1 MSGYRNHEEIRLFLK
16 QVCREIRAREV
27 HQGVCRELESH
38 LEELIEDRLA
48 QGDDMDTAVSE
59 AVRRMGS
66 PEIIGE
72 QLNRAHRPRVDWGML
87 GLIALLMLVGLVAVF
102 SAYQAMDGRARLGA
116 FHMKQIFYFTVGGC
130 LMLGIG
136 FSNYTKWAK
145 YAWGMYVG
153 MLVVLVYGLI
163 ASNKVSGL
171 KGIITWGHVSLNT
184 SFVAPYVFLI
194 ALAGIWSKPL
204 PPDTGEPFRNRAIRH
219 VWLTAGVL
227 WVPAILLLYAHSI
240 MNFVLLLIGGMT
252 LVVILKK
259 SVAVIAAHLSVIIL
273 AVGIFL
279 VKLAA
284 QANARQNFLA
294 WIRPNTDPNGE
305 NYMITQSKLA
315 IHSAGWQGHGFG
327 AQLST
332 LPYLQESM
340 MFPFLIYCF
349 GWLAGICLVLMILM
363 FIQRCIR
370 VARTVKDDY
379 GKALVSALLTIIAVQ
394 YLWNMLM
401 SVGLAPL
408 SSFSLP
414 FVSFNGSLVVMQ
426 FIAIGLALS
435 VYRRKDIVRWSRTP
449 EMD

>member
-1 MSGYRNHEEIRLFLK
+1 MSVYRNHEEIRLFLK
-16 QVCREIRAREV
+16 KVCSEIRAREV
-27 HQGVCRELESH
+27 HQGVCRELETH

-48 QGDDMDTAVSE
+48 QGDDRDTAVRE
-59 AVRRMGS
+59 AIRRMGS

-116 FHMKQIFYFTVGGC
+116 FHLKQIFYFTVGGC

-136 FSNYTKWAK
+136 FSNYSKWAK

-153 MLVVLVYGLI
+153 MLALLVYGLVT
-163 ASNKVSGL
+163 STTMNGL
-171 KGIITWGHVSLNT
+171 RGIINIPPFHLNPVFL
-184 SFVAPYVFLI
+184 SPYVFLI
-194 ALAGIWSKPL
+194 ALAGIWSKPI
-204 PPDTGEPFRNRAIRH
+204 PSGTGEPFRNRAIRH

-259 SVAVIAAHLSVIIL
+259 SAAVLLAHLSLVVV

-279 VKLAA
+279 LKLSTH
-284 QANARQNFLA
+284 ANARQNFLA
-294 WIRPNTDPNGE
+294 WIRPSTAPDGE
-305 NYMITQSKLA
+305 NYMIAHSKLA
-315 IHSAGWQGHGFG
+315 IQSAGWQGHGFG

-332 LPYLQESM
+332 LPNLQESM

-363 FIQRCIR
+363 LIQRSIQ
-370 VARTVKDDY
+370 VARTVQDDY
-379 GKALVSALLTIIAVQ
+379 GKAMVSALLTIIAVQ

-435 VYRRKDIVRWSRTP
+435 VYRRKDIARWSRRP